1 MLQCTALHHAVMQES
16 NLKVVQCLIEYGADV
31 NSKDAAEV
39 SWDCFKCYT
48 VGMHRGHQ
56 VVE

>member
-1 MLQCTALHHAVMQES
+1 MLQCTALHHAVMQEN
-16 NLKVVQCLIEYGADV
+16 NLKVVQCLIKYGADV
-31 NSKDAAEV
+31 DSKDAAEV
-39 SWDCFKCYT
+39 SWDCYT